1 MKLRGALA
9 RQGKVVASVEH
20 LHLVAQQMY
29 LATDSVFDSQDEADW
44 NGTAT
49 SSLAHVMP
57 EEMLA
62 GKFIEVKSCTLLYC
76 GFQEARR
83 AMWQR
88 MFNQQQQTQHQ
99 QHCDAVSSES
109 SAMERRELTSEGFE
123 KCYDLVR
130 DLHGLQQQAIE
141 PNGTSH
147 IPKFAE
153 VDRYLIM

>member
-1 MKLRGALA
+1 MTSWLDVAALQAIERFESKAMKLRGALA

-88 MFNQQQQTQHQ
+88 MFNQQQQMQHQ

-109 SAMERRELTSEGFE
+109 SAMEVSDHFKL
-123 KCYDLVR
+123 
-130 DLHGLQQQAIE
+130 
-141 PNGTSH
+141 
-147 IPKFAE
+147 FALE
-153 VDRYLIM
+153 VESLN